1 MSKILENAK
10 SHFKSKLNGELQK
23 ISVPEWK
30 TDVFF
35 KGTYPFAVESK
46 IIELQQQGKTVEA
59 LVESVIAK
67 ALNIDGQPMFGKFD
81 KISLMNEVDP
91 QVLIKVATALNNG
104 TMEYQQPMEETVK
117 N

>member
-1 MSKILENAK
+1 MSNVLKNAQE
-10 SHFKSKLNGELQK
+10 HFKTKLAGGLEKLP
-23 ISVPEWK
+23 VPEWK
-30 TDVFF
+30 TDIHY
-35 KGTYPFAVESK
+35 KSSYPFAVESK

-67 ALNIDGQPMFGKFD
+67 ALNMDGQPMFGKFD
-81 KISLMNEVDP
+81 KVSLMNEVDP